1 MIVSDGSRER
11 EVYAMANDL
20 VNEWIKGLD
29 EKIAAEGGNPI
40 DKIVLSAYATAAYT
54 LYTRLRTIVED
65 AGGSF
70 TPLSISK
77 KGTE

>member
-29 EKIAAEGGNPI
+29 EKIEAEGGNPI

-54 LYTRLRTIVED
+54 LYTRLRTIVEN

>member
-20 VNEWIKGLD
+20 VNEWIDGLD